1 MWLRPVQLPFGSCA
15 QSNAIDHFQGTKW
28 YRNPSPMRG
37 WSLPLAAAP
46 PVLHGGGLYFWF
58 YRKRPFTNTGRTPL
72 FCSDLVHITHF
83 FTEGLQIWKNDP
95 FLNRGKPARAER
107 KRRALRSGEGCPIG
121 SARQKRRGA
130 RRKSV
135 PLASKEKK
143 KNAKTRSQPNRTTGP
158 GAFTFFDVFATAD
171 TPTARVPK
179 RRR

>member
-121 SARQKRRGA
+121 SARLKRRGA
-130 RRKSV
+130 RRNVCTPGKQR
-135 PLASKEKK
+135 KEKEC
-143 KNAKTRSQPNRTTGP
+143 KNPVA
-158 GAFTFFDVFATAD
+158 AE
-171 TPTARVPK
+171 
-179 RRR
+179 